1 MTDPVVEEEIKIEAI
16 EKATVETHT
25 KKQKE
30 SILKTITSTIWL
42 WVEELTNTISS
53 ESKKETPKHSTEHQI
68 TPEIEKEELALIKKR
83 GIHEE

>member
-1 MTDPVVEEEIKIEAI
+1 MTDPVVEEEVEAVVK
-16 EKATVETHT
+16 ETVETHT

-42 WVEELTNTISS
+42 WVEELTNTIWG
-53 ESKKETPKHSTEHQI
+53 ESKKEQKQHSAQNQI
-68 TPEIEKEELALIKKR
+68 TPEIEKKEVALIKKR